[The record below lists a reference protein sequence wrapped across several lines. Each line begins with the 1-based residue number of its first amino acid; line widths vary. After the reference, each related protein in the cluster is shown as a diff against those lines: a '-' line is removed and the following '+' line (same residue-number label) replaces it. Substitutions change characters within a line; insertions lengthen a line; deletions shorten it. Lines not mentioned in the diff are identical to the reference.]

1 MENTSVSAILKRIPY
16 DIIVFFI
23 FCLAITTFSFY
34 LRLDINKELKSS
46 LMPYT
51 GWGFGRGYL
60 SALFFILFGLLSFKT
75 SVNRTLQILRIF
87 IILIMLV
94 NIYDGVQDYLSVA
107 PEDYTNPN
115 PYLRYD
121 TLTPVYTIATPLF
134 WTLLM
139 TATLLWNYFKNKKE
153 NKLSP
158 DSTS

>member
-1 MENTSVSAILKRIPY
+1 MQNSSVSSVLKKLPY

-23 FCLAITTFSFY
+23 FCIAITTFSFY
-34 LRLDINKELKSS
+34 LRLDINKELKAS

-51 GWGFGRGYL
+51 GWGFGRGYM
-60 SALFFILFGLLSFKT
+60 SAMLFIVIGLMFSKSST
-75 SVNRTLQILRIF
+75 SRTLQVLRIL
-87 IILIMLV
+87 IIVLMSINV
-94 NIYDGVQDYLSVA
+94 YDGVQDYLSIA

-121 TLTPVYTIATPLF
+121 TLTPIYTIATPLF

-139 TATLLWNYFKNKKE
+139 TITLLWNYFKNKKR

-158 DSTS
+158 DTSS